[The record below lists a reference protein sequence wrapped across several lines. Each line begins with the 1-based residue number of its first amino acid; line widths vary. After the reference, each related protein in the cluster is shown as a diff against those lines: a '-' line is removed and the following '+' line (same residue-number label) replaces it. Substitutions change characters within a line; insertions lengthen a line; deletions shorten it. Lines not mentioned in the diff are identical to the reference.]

1 MRIPPTTCAAD
12 KMKSLALTA
21 ENLSEVQT
29 DLERQLASLN
39 VAEKDILRTQLLV
52 EEISLRLLNQG
63 HATQVT
69 VRVVKQFFGEIQLHM
84 TAEGN
89 PYNPL
94 VEVADWTEDDA
105 EYYAM
110 MILKAHRHRLHW
122 SHKNNRNVVTVNVHG
137 ETNRQMWLLV
147 AAIVGGLLCG
157 VVMKNA
163 LSPEIITLIN
173 ANIITPIQTMFLNAL
188 CMIIAPVIFF
198 SIISGIVGMG
208 KGAGVGRVGAKL
220 IGLYMCTTAFAS
232 IVGLIVAQIVF
243 SGEVPQIGTINTAEA
258 EVSTYDFS
266 AIKFIVDII
275 PNDLVSPI
283 VDGNMLQ
290 IIFIAVLFG
299 SCLNAAGD
307 KVQLLQ
313 EIVANCN
320 EFFMRVVN
328 VIVLFVPLIAFFA
341 MVNLVVG
348 MGVETLLMM
357 GKLIGGQL
365 IGSGAMLGVYM
376 LIIFSIG
383 KLSPVPFLK
392 EIPSIWLTPF
402 ATSSSAV
409 SMPLTMDAC
418 IKRLGVSP
426 KITSFS
432 IPVGTTINM
441 NGDCLYMPVA
451 VIMFMKMYG
460 VDVDF
465 SAMAIIFAMT
475 VAICAGAPAIPNVG
489 VICILTVT
497 ETFGVPSE
505 IAGLLFCIDAI
516 SDRICTCV
524 NVTGNTAATLTLAR
538 TENLVDEKIYFA

>member
-1 MRIPPTTCAAD
+1 
-12 KMKSLALTA
+12 
-21 ENLSEVQT
+21 
-29 DLERQLASLN
+29 
-39 VAEKDILRTQLLV
+39 
-52 EEISLRLLNQG
+52 
-63 HATQVT
+63 
-69 VRVVKQFFGEIQLHM
+69 
-84 TAEGN
+84 
-89 PYNPL
+89 
-94 VEVADWTEDDA
+94 
-105 EYYAM
+105 
-110 MILKAHRHRLHW
+110 MI
-122 SHKNNRNVVTVNVHG
+122 
-137 ETNRQMWLLV
+137 
-147 AAIVGGLLCG
+147 
-157 VVMKNA
+157 MKNA
-163 LSPEIITLIN
+163 LSPETITLIN
-173 ANIITPIQTMFLNAL
+173 DSIITPIQTMFLNAL

-208 KGAGVGRVGAKL
+208 KGAGVGKIGAKL

-232 IVGLIVAQIVF
+232 ILGLIVAQIIF
-243 SGEVPQIGTINTAEA
+243 SGEVPKLGTINTAEA

-275 PNDLVSPI
+275 PDDLVSPI
-283 VDGNMLQ
+283 ADGNMLQ

-313 EIVANCN
+313 NIVANCN

-341 MVNLVVG
+341 MINLVVG
-348 MGVETLLMM
+348 MGVETVLMM

-365 IGSGAMLGVYM
+365 IGSFALLGVYM
-376 LIIFSIG
+376 LIILFIG
-383 KLSPVPFLK
+383 KLSPVSFLK
-392 EIPSIWLTPF
+392 KIPSIWLTPF

-409 SMPLTMDAC
+409 SMPITMDAC
-418 IKRLGVSP
+418 IKKLGVSP

-460 VDVDF
+460 VDVDSGAMLIVF
-465 SAMAIIFAMT
+465 SMT
-475 VAICAGAPAIPNVG
+475 VALCAGAPAIPNVG

-497 ETFGVPSE
+497 ETFGVPNE

-524 NVTGNTAATLTLAR
+524 NVTGNTAATLTLAC
-538 TENLVDEKIYFA
+538 TEKLVDKKIYFN